1 MGRGCL
7 IAPSQSV
14 FRLAC
19 SFSILALHVSDFR
32 ADARPHRVIT
42 RLYFTY
48 FFSFIRTGYCLAYPD
63 IRSPKIH
70 SSPSVR
76 PLRDERFGWET
87 LHQR

>member
-19 SFSILALHVSDFR
+19 SFSILALHVFDFR

-42 RLYFTY
+42 RLYL
-48 FFSFIRTGYCLAYPD
+48 FFLFYSHWLLSCLSGYTFSEDP
-63 IRSPKIH
+63 
-70 SSPSVR
+70 
-76 PLRDERFGWET
+76 
-87 LHQR
+87 